1 MSTSPSSTEVC
12 CPEFNPQPWDDKL
25 HHWQNKMF
33 IKDKVFSVFYM
44 PVNFGSVMK
53 RFNEMLSDTDV
64 EVPDNLCLA
73 DHTSMWNM
81 DVYLS
86 VDQQVPG
93 ANNTTL
99 SGSFYSKVYEGSFNN
114 TGKWMKDFLA
124 LLKSKGM
131 ASSKNYSWYTT
142 CPKCAKKYGKN
153 YVVLFAQIG

>member
-1 MSTSPSSTEVC
+1 MSTSSSAEIC
-12 CPEFNPQPWDDKL
+12 CPEFNPHPWDDKL

-44 PVNFGSVMK
+44 PINFGSVMK
-53 RFNEMLSDTDV
+53 RLDSKMSDTDV

-86 VDQQVPG
+86 VDQQVPE
-93 ANNTTL
+93 ADNTTL

-114 TGKWMKDFLA
+114 TGKWMKDFSA

-131 ASSKNYSWYTT
+131 ISTKNYSWYTT

-153 YVVLFAQIG
+153 YVVLFAKIG